1 MTPKSESIFGKD
13 HAQKSKCYS
22 VLCASNT
29 TRGAVVK
36 PGAKPGFFAT
46 LAEKVR
52 A

>member
-1 MTPKSESIFGKD
+1 MTPKSESISGKD
-13 HAQKSKCYS
+13 HAKKSKCYS
-22 VLCASNT
+22 VVCVSDR
-29 TRGAVVK
+29 TRGDVVM